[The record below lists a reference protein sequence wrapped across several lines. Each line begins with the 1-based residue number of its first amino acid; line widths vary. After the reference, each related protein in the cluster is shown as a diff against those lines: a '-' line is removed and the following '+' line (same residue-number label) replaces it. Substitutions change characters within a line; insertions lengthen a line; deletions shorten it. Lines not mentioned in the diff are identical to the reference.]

1 MLLCAACG
9 GLAVVLGALFA
20 VLYFVLRSYT
30 SSLHYFETVPSYV
43 ASVVVSF
50 TSAHLHLTMWHQR
63 GHLAQLEL
71 SICQAKLIVLIA
83 SRNSKQNAYEQQV
96 AQMTPLHTWSLSGR
110 VVYRPLVDDERE
122 TLFKRA
128 IS

>member
-1 MLLCAACG
+1 VLLCAACG

-50 TSAHLHLTMWHQR
+50 TSAHFHLTMWYQR
-63 GHLAQLEL
+63 GHLAQLERCK
-71 SICQAKLIVLIA
+71 CQAKSIVLIP
-83 SRNSKQNAYEQQV
+83 SRNSKQNGSEQQV

-122 TLFKRA
+122 TLFKAA

>member
-1 MLLCAACG
+1 
-9 GLAVVLGALFA
+9 
-20 VLYFVLRSYT
+20 
-30 SSLHYFETVPSYV
+30 
-43 ASVVVSF
+43 
-50 TSAHLHLTMWHQR
+50 MWHQR